1 MRRPIPLQSRT
12 ISMCLDIGNTL
23 ITTHTGLHAMGELR
37 KNKTRKE
44 IHNSMENIKITFSD
58 WLNNETPDTS
68 LNVDAGLM
76 PHFYVDHITKADWQ
90 LMYDYQEEAYQLLVN
105 YISAME
111 EISFLSDISKA
122 PDEQAAINNKVN
134 ELKSQFRGLSEQ
146 DQKNILQGEY
156 NPVGLIPDICKKIHE
171 IARAYPIED
180 FKDAYKRDNYLEH
193 LFKDAEYKDVTW
205 FFAKCRNINQTVSGA
220 IDYNTM
226 LLLKQSESKPIGNT
240 NTLIKEFAEEFSAGT
255 KYTADEIYSYMC
267 QWVIV
272 KGLGNPRA
280 KAKKRTPFK
289 EMPADG
295 TLKNWEK
302 KWESFLASR
311 TGK

>member
-1 MRRPIPLQSRT
+1 
-12 ISMCLDIGNTL
+12 
-23 ITTHTGLHAMGELR
+23 
-37 KNKTRKE
+37 
-44 IHNSMENIKITFSD
+44 MENIKITFSD

-90 LMYDYQEEAYQLLVN
+90 LMYDYQEEAYQLLVD

-111 EISFLSDISKA
+111 AVSFLSDISYSPNK
-122 PDEQAAINNKVN
+122 QATISQKVN
-134 ELKSQFRGLSEQ
+134 ELKSQFNNLSEQ

-180 FKDAYKRDNYLEH
+180 FKDAYKRGDYLEH
-193 LFKDAEYKDVTW
+193 LFKEGNDQDVTW
-205 FFAKCRNINQTVSGA
+205 FFARCRVLNSTISGA
-220 IDYNTM
+220 IDYKTM
-226 LLLKQSESKPIGNT
+226 LLLQQPESKPISIQEN
-240 NTLIKEFAEEFSAGT
+240 LIREFADNFSVNT
-255 KYTADEIYSYMC
+255 KYTADEIYSYIC
-267 QWVIV
+267 EWEKV
-272 KGLGNPRA
+272 KSLSKPRSRA
-280 KAKKRTPFK
+280 KRRTYTK
-289 EMPADG
+289 DMPADG

-302 KWESFLASR
+302 NWESFLASR